1 MATNF
6 PTSLDNFTNP
16 ASTDLL
22 SAAGVSHADQHANVN
37 DAVEALEARVG
48 VTGSA
53 VTTSHDYKIAALETS
68 VTLAGS
74 EIDTLQ
80 TDVTTLEGRVD
91 NIVEVQTNEQTGTA
105 YTLVLADSG
114 KIVETNNA
122 SANTLTVP
130 PNSSVAFPVGVQITV
145 LQTGAGQT
153 TVVAGSGVT
162 VNSADGNLK
171 ITGQWSAATLLKRA
185 TDTWVAIGDLSA

>member
-1 MATNF
+1 MATNY
-6 PTSLDNFTNP
+6 PTGLDGFTNP
-16 ASTDLL
+16 GPTDLL
-22 SAAGVSHADQHANVN
+22 SSAGVSHSDQHGDAN
-37 DAVEALEARVG
+37 DAIEALQAKVG
-48 VTGSA
+48 VDGSA

-68 VTLAGS
+68 VSVAES

-80 TDVTTLEGRVD
+80 SDVTTLEGRVD

-114 KIVETNNA
+114 KVVETNNA

-153 TVVAGSGVT
+153 TLVAGSGVT

-171 ITGQWSAATLLKRA
+171 VTGQWSAATLLKRA